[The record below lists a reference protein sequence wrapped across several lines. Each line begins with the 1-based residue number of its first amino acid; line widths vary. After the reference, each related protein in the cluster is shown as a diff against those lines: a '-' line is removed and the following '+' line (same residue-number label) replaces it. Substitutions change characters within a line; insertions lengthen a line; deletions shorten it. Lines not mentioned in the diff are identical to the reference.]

1 MTFPSAHGFD
11 EHVGELQLW
20 VTAPSETEVFAEAL
34 RALAEVLAEESAPEG
49 PADAERAI
57 TLDAADRA
65 VLLADWIAELAFLA
79 ETEGFV
85 PDAVELMELGPT
97 GVSARVR
104 GRTGRPP
111 HLVKAVTYHDL
122 RFEPV
127 PGGWRAQVVM
137 DV

>member
-1 MTFPSAHGFD
+1 VHGWD

-20 VTAPSETEVFAEAL
+20 VSAPTEREVFAEAL
-34 RALAEVLAEESAPEG
+34 QAVRELLSEDGG
-49 PADAERAI
+49 PAPDPVEAREI
-57 TLDAADRA
+57 VLEGADRA

-79 ETEGFV
+79 ETDAFVADSLASIELEGGS
-85 PDAVELMELGPT
+85 LR
-97 GVSARVR
+97 ARVR
-104 GRTGRPP
+104 GHFGRPP

-127 PGGWRAQVVM
+127 ADGWRAQVVL